1 MINFFRNI
9 RKKKAKEN
17 KPLQYMRYAIGEIVL
32 VVVGILIALQIN
44 NWNENQKNKSELIQV
59 LTTIT
64 SNLNSDIKN
73 INSELKDGDGKV
85 IFWEALLKNTD
96 NDSLTALYV
105 KNITLR
111 FIPLDNAGFKTV
123 LSNNNLKLIS
133 STSLQSDLTS
143 YYGTDFTNKERFTD
157 YLTGLAESLTTLTI
171 QESIKVKKRL
181 AFSKRMSEILKNES
195 FAELTHSYLRLYK
208 IVMEK
213 LIERKAE
220 AQNLIAA
227 IEAELK

>member
-1 MINFFRNI
+1 MINLFRKI

-17 KPLQYMRYAIGEIVL
+17 KPLQNMRYAIGEIVL

-64 SNLNSDIKN
+64 SNLNLDIKN
-73 INSELKDGDGKV
+73 INIELNDGNEKIV
-85 IFWEALLKNTD
+85 FWEALLKNTN
-96 NDSLTALYV
+96 NDSLTGIYI

-133 STSLQSDLTS
+133 STPLQSDLTS
-143 YYGTDFTNKERFTD
+143 YYGADFTNKERFTD

-171 QESIKVKKRL
+171 QESFKVKKQL
-181 AFSKRMSEILKNES
+181 KFSKRMSKILKNES
-195 FAELTHSYLRLYK
+195 FAELTNSYLRL
-208 IVMEK
+208 
-213 LIERKAE
+213 
-220 AQNLIAA
+220 
-227 IEAELK
+227 